1 MRNNSLDNINGVLI
15 TFMFFYHVVGFAGL
29 SEDFYIITNIFSF
42 FMPWFFF
49 KSGMFFKEEKFIDI
63 YHKSIKRLIYPFIY
77 FSIIGHFIYCLY
89 LFFVVKDFNIIH
101 YTLSPIKQLLMYGS
115 IAGNLPLW
123 FLLSL
128 FAVRII
134 FFYVYKNK
142 YLISLLVAIPY
153 LVYIFEINIPL
164 YFVNVF
170 SGLFFYSCGY
180 FLKKHQYNNKFF
192 LIAFGIYFLALILC
206 PSYIDMRTN
215 NLVWGNY
222 YWYYIVALAGIITI
236 NGLFFYLTK
245 KEIPVLNILGKNS
258 MAILCIHWLVLYC
271 VKIIFPN
278 LQGFSFLI
286 VSALLVI
293 IVMPIIILWIRH
305 TKLRNFI

>member
-1 MRNNSLDNINGVLI
+1 MGIEPTQPAWKAGILAVELHPHLCSKYNTTKHLNS
-15 TFMFFYHVVGFAGL
+15 
-29 SEDFYIITNIFSF
+29 
-42 FMPWFFF
+42 
-49 KSGMFFKEEKFIDI
+49 
-63 YHKSIKRLIYPFIY
+63 
-77 FSIIGHFIYCLY
+77 
-89 LFFVVKDFNIIH
+89 
-101 YTLSPIKQLLMYGS
+101 Q
-115 IAGNLPLW
+115 
-123 FLLSL
+123 
-128 FAVRII
+128 
-134 FFYVYKNK
+134 
-142 YLISLLVAIPY
+142 
-153 LVYIFEINIPL
+153 
-164 YFVNVF
+164 VF
-170 SGLFFYSCGY
+170 CGY

-305 TKLRNFI
+305 TKFRNFI

>member
-1 MRNNSLDNINGVLI
+1 
-15 TFMFFYHVVGFAGL
+15 MFFYHVVGFAGL
-29 SEDFYIITNIFSF
+29 SEDLYIITNIFSF

-153 LVYIFEINIPL
+153 LVYIFKINIPL